1 MASGPE
7 TRSWF
12 DQAWLN
18 TGGEL
23 PEQDGRPQEFERLW
37 RGFMTARV
45 TLGLVLLL
53 LQGTI
58 LALGS
63 SRDTTLILVC
73 LGYLVSALAY
83 RFTARPRRLLVR
95 DVERGAPADDGVD
108 VDARVLRP
116 DEHGDRERR
125 AGVGP

>member
-18 TGGEL
+18 TGADE
-23 PEQDGRPQEFERLW
+23 PERDGRPQEFERLW

-58 LALGS
+58 LALGT
-63 SRDTTLILVC
+63 SRDATLILVC
-73 LGYLVSALAY
+73 LAYLVSALAF
-83 RFTARPRRLLVR
+83 RFTARPRRLQR
-95 DVERGAPADDGVD
+95 SFSFSWIATKIGRASC
-108 VDARVLRP
+108 
-116 DEHGDRERR
+116 RER
-125 AGVGP
+125 VCQYV